1 MYTNSEYVG
10 PKKMLV
16 KGMHLVRKMREV
28 REQDRRV
35 VMSEIENVQK
45 TLEVDNAPNE
55 ARANIYENAINI
67 VDRHKMKLAVGCRK

>member
-1 MYTNSEYVG
+1 
-10 PKKMLV
+10 
-16 KGMHLVRKMREV
+16 
-28 REQDRRV
+28 
-35 VMSEIENVQK
+35 MSEIENVQK